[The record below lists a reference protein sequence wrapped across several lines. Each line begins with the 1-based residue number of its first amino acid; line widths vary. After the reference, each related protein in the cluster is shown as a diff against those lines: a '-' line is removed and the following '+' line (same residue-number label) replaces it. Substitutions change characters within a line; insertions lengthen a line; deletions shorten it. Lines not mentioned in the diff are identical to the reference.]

1 MKESK
6 MNNINNQVINHMQAE
21 DRAYGDRSDKKIV
34 VQKDKSQKHRP
45 QFNRM
50 SVQDI
55 LNMED
60 DNDFDYEEELEH
72 N

>member
-1 MKESK
+1 MSK
-6 MNNINNQVINHMQAE
+6 MDSQLIRNMQAD
-21 DRAYGDRSDKKIV
+21 DRAYGDASNKKRV

-55 LNMED
+55 TNMDEKGD
-60 DNDFDYEEELEH
+60 YDYEDEYEQ

>member
-6 MNNINNQVINHMQAE
+6 MSKIDNQVIRNMQAD

-60 DNDFDYEEELEH
+60 DNDFDFEEELET